1 MNKAFTI
8 IIFIISIF
16 CLSSNYLIKK
26 SLQGEFALNY
36 SFPNTNATL
45 AQVDSLLPI
54 YPKLGASAYPINL
67 YRAKAS
73 LMYDD
78 IEKGYKYVHLA
89 KRDNPYTSSSDYY
102 LSLIHRQ
109 YGDIDSAMFY
119 SKKAFFAWPKNIE
132 HFKLYLELIAQ
143 RGDTLS
149 ILDAGEFVDST
160 VDNQSEFI
168 ATLKKQYNIAK
179 LTYLITSYP
188 DASYVNNDALI
199 GQWDRV
205 YNFKN
210 SPDVFDSSTN
220 YTFNDNS
227 VLIRSQNDTLEY
239 NYDIKLDSIFFY
251 FKGSSNSFS
260 SNKLVYSDSLKT
272 LIFKNVFINDIY
284 QDQYFKK
291 KAE

>member
-8 IIFIISIF
+8 ILFIISFF

-26 SLQGEFALNY
+26 SLQGEFALNN
-36 SFPNTNATL
+36 SFPNATATL
-45 AQVDSLLPI
+45 AQVDSLLSF
-54 YPKLGASAYPINL
+54 YPSLGASAYPINL

-73 LMYDD
+73 LMYGDV
-78 IEKGYKYVHLA
+78 EKGYKYLLSA
-89 KRDNPYTSSSDYY
+89 NRDNPYTSSSDYY
-102 LSLIHRQ
+102 LSLVHRA

>member
-1 MNKAFTI
+1 MNKAFI
-8 IIFIISIF
+8 FLLFIISIF

-26 SLQGEFALNY
+26 SLQGEFALNN
-36 SFPNTNATL
+36 SFPNATATL
-45 AQVDSLLPI
+45 AQVDSLLPF
-54 YPKLGASAYPINL
+54 YPILGASAYPINL

-73 LMYDD
+73 LMYGDA
-78 IEKGYKYVHLA
+78 EKGYKYILSA
-89 KRDNPYTSSSDYY
+89 KRDNPYTSSSDYF
-102 LSLIHRQ
+102 LSMVHLQ

-143 RGDTLS
+143 RGDTMS
-149 ILDAGEFVDST
+149 ILDAGKFVNST

-168 ATLKKQYNIAK
+168 RILKKQYNVAK
-179 LTYLITSYP
+179 LTYLITSFP
-188 DASYVNNDALI
+188 DASYVNKDTLI

-220 YTFNDNS
+220 YTFNDNT
-227 VLIRSQNDTLEY
+227 VLIRSPNDTLEY

-272 LIFKNVFINDIY
+272 LIFKNVFTNDIY

-291 KAE
+291 RK

>member
-1 MNKAFTI
+1 
-8 IIFIISIF
+8 
-16 CLSSNYLIKK
+16 
-26 SLQGEFALNY
+26 
-36 SFPNTNATL
+36 
-45 AQVDSLLPI
+45 
-54 YPKLGASAYPINL
+54 
-67 YRAKAS
+67 
-73 LMYDD
+73 
-78 IEKGYKYVHLA
+78 
-89 KRDNPYTSSSDYY
+89 
-102 LSLIHRQ
+102 
-109 YGDIDSAMFY
+109 
-119 SKKAFFAWPKNIE
+119 
-132 HFKLYLELIAQ
+132 
-143 RGDTLS
+143 
-149 ILDAGEFVDST
+149 VDST

-168 ATLKKQYNIAK
+168 AVLKKQYNVSK
-179 LTYLITSYP
+179 LTYLITSFP
-188 DASYVNNDALI
+188 DASYVNKDTLI

-239 NYDIKLDSIFFY
+239 NYDIILDSIFFY
-251 FKGSSNSFS
+251 FKGSSNSLS